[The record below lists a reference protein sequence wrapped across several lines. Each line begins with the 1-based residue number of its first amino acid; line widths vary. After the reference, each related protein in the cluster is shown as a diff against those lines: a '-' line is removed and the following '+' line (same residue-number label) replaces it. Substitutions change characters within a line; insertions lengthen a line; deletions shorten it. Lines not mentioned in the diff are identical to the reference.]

1 MKRLWRKTEFE
12 RKHGGL
18 QQRNMIQKLATI
30 STRHSFK
37 SGVNEAEDAE
47 QAGQEK
53 L

>member
-1 MKRLWRKTEFE
+1 
-12 RKHGGL
+12 
-18 QQRNMIQKLATI
+18 MIQKLATI

-53 L
+53 LWSVSAKKKELLILV